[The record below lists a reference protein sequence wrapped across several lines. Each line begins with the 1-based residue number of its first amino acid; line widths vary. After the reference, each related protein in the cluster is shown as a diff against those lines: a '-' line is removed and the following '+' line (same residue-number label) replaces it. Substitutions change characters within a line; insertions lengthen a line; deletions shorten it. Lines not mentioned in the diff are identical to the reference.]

1 MKIKK
6 VVSYICLIMIL
17 ASTFNPVS
25 AGTII
30 EDETTDDVVEDVE
43 LTPYELP
50 DFIKGDKDSDDKSEK
65 IELNKV
71 VKADEIGE
79 IIAEESS
86 DEAEVLPVKL
96 TVDQAVEYGLKNSPS
111 IGMLDNA
118 IDLAVVNV
126 SYSEE
131 KSDDLEDAKEKL
143 NKAENDLFDLRIALD
158 KNQEELDTAYSYLSN
173 GISPVN
179 ITYKDI
185 GMTREGLILTVG
197 DDIEKTFYDMFISQN
212 YSENEAKD
220 KAAYYS
226 DLVSKKIKAQLDENQ
241 NTIDEYN
248 IAMDEAQET
257 LDYNKDL
264 FELVLD
270 DVADKLDS
278 KINYS
283 SVVQLDTDDAVDL
296 MITMSNVN
304 LDVTRYAKEIYRNQ
318 IAMLIQ
324 KNYYDALYAEKMVD
338 LKKVVM
344 ERGEKQ
350 YNLTKLSYENG
361 MKAKDDMLLSKMY
374 YDGTKVEYRLAQSTY
389 NKGICEL
396 KKNMNYDIDT
406 EIKLVEPAVEESS
419 VVSLEEALKSGKKN
433 RLEMQRA
440 LGQWMIYKLNED
452 ILNSS
457 QIYKYEE
464 DSLDEARLLREGSE
478 LELQK
483 IKKTIECEIYQSYED
498 FQATKDML
506 DVTSN
511 LVQDA
516 EEALTIAELKYEQGL
531 GAENSL
537 LQKMNLESSTGTI
550 VEVIAAQ
557 ENLADMEA
565 KVGQIRYK
573 NIMAKVKY
581 LNDAGI
587 LVY

>member
-433 RLEMQRA
+433 RLEMQIA

-557 ENLADMEA
+557 ENLAE
-565 KVGQIRYK
+565 I
-573 NIMAKVKY
+573 
-581 LNDAGI
+581 
-587 LVY
+587 

>member
-389 NKGICEL
+389 NKAICEL

>member
-118 IDLAVVNV
+118 LDLAVVNV

-143 NKAENDLFDLRIALD
+143 NKAENDLFDLRITLD

-565 KVGQIRYK
+565 KVGQIR
-573 NIMAKVKY
+573 
-581 LNDAGI
+581 
-587 LVY
+587 

>member
-338 LKKVVM
+338 LKKVIM

-389 NKGICEL
+389 NKAICEL